1 MGKEI
6 VTGFPT
12 HAGGVLTV
20 EGGVLR
26 GELILATREVAGG
39 ATPGNF
45 VEALVERVGA
55 RDQYTVAGSPVSL
68 EGRAHEQVHWA
79 IIERLQTPVRG
90 GWLNEPPAELR

>member
-1 MGKEI
+1 MGEEI
-6 VTGFPT
+6 VTGFDT

-26 GELILATREVAGG
+26 GELILATRLVAGHRG
-39 ATPGNF
+39 EPL

-55 RDQYTVAGSPVSL
+55 RDQYTVAGSPISL

-79 IIERLQTPVRG
+79 IIEQLQTPVRG
-90 GWLNEPPAELR
+90 GWPNEPAAELR